1 MRLTAVA
8 SRRTVPF
15 LVAAVVA
22 TLSLAPGLLAQGVV
36 EAGAITGAVGAG
48 AAGGA
53 SGVGGATARGMAGA
67 AEAIGGVNGGGG
79 GGETSSVFRPNK
91 TSSSRSTGGAFSGG
105 TSLVQ
110 AAPSDAA
117 WATEYLI
124 NFDGSLGP
132 LATTTMGFDEL
143 RAFRRRKAEKMAW
156 TNGAYGTA
164 DYVPRRQR
172 SLDRV
177 VQQAKS
183 MQYSQRMVDDIAN
196 AFRLQDYVDYDYDV
210 RYGKDVEGGRA
221 REQARILAERR
232 RAAWQ
237 SAQTQADLKRGD
249 IMWQGQGDSGV
260 KPDEKAPE
268 FGGGSGVI
276 KDPNA
281 PGQGTSPFGAVDDAG
296 RIGQGYDAISRMV
309 DKRFGETSEELP
321 PDVVASLEASV
332 HNAVLERLR
341 AKGFNVAA
349 LNVFL
354 QSVREVK
361 VIVII
366 TTSELPQSAI
376 RATLRQV
383 RAVIENEVLKPKFP
397 SLALAQLSSFTILN
411 EVDNH
416 FYEHPVLYWQMQG
429 DGWTAAGREVT
440 PGAPAPGE
448 RLPRAKPGPE
458 ADELL
463 NEFLGVSG
471 VGEGN

>member
-53 SGVGGATARGMAGA
+53 SGVGGATARGLAGA
-67 AEAIGGVNGGGG
+67 ADAIGGAGGGG
-79 GGETSSVFRPNK
+79 AGGETSSVFRPSK
-91 TSSSRSTGGAFSGG
+91 TGASRSSGG
-105 TSLVQ
+105 SFAGASLIQ
-110 AAPSDAA
+110 AAPSDSA
-117 WATEYLI
+117 WATDYLI
-124 NFDGSLGP
+124 NLDGSLGP
-132 LATTTMGFDEL
+132 LATTTMDFDEL
-143 RAFRRRKAEKMAW
+143 RDFRRKKAEKMAW

-172 SLDRV
+172 ALDRV

-196 AFRLQDYVDYDYDV
+196 AFKLQDYVDYDYDV

-221 REQARILAERR
+221 REQARILAQRR
-232 RAAWQ
+232 RAAMIA
-237 SAQTQADLKRGD
+237 AQTQAELKRGD

-260 KPDEKAPE
+260 RPDEKAPE
-268 FGGGSGVI
+268 FGGDSGVI

-281 PGQGTSPFGAVDDAG
+281 PQQGTSPFGPVDDAS
-296 RIGQGYDAISRMV
+296 RIGQSYDTISRLM
-309 DKRFGETSEELP
+309 DKRFGEVSEELP

-397 SLALAQLSSFTILN
+397 SLSLAQLSSFTILN

-416 FYEHPVLYWQMQG
+416 FYEHPVLYWQMQS

-471 VGEGN
+471 VGTGN